1 MLLAHFGHR
10 EAADAIETAAST
22 VVKTGKVTRDL
33 GGNLST
39 SQAGEAM
46 REEIR
51 RLAG

>member
-1 MLLAHFGHR
+1 
-10 EAADAIETAAST
+10 
-22 VVKTGKVTRDL
+22 VTRDL

-51 RLAG
+51 RLSA